1 MNLIIQELTA
11 LAERI
16 RQYQSSGYRYD
27 EWEDTDSCSILTS
40 VESPTFEPLFERYT
54 LILDTLSTHEPLTT
68 IEENPPVLLAP
79 LREITTDNYGQ
90 TIVCYYF
97 SGANH
102 LEVLAKAV
110 QHTLDRLGH

>member
-16 RQYQSSGYRYD
+16 RQYQNSDYRYD

-40 VESPTFEPLFERYT
+40 VESPTFAPLFDRYT
-54 LILDTLSTHEPLTT
+54 RILDALSSHEPLTA
-68 IEENPPVLLAP
+68 IEETPPVLSAP

-90 TIVCYYF
+90 TIVRYYF

-102 LEVLAKAV
+102 LEALAEAV
-110 QHTLDRLGH
+110 QHSLDRLRG